1 MPQLWQGRASK
12 AVDSRVNDFNSS
24 IRFDAR
30 MIEQDIQGSLVH
42 STMLGRQG
50 IITQQDVDD
59 IHKGLHSILDDLHSG
74 ALEIDPNAEDVHT
87 FVEQTLTARIGD
99 AGKRLHTGRSRNDQ
113 VALDIR
119 LTLRDYS
126 HTLQAY
132 IVELI
137 KVICRKASENTT
149 AVMPGYTHLQ
159 RAQPITFGHALMAYA
174 SMLLRDLQRFEDA
187 TARMDAQCPLGSGAL
202 AGTTYPLDR
211 QFTAE
216 KLGFAAPCANS
227 LDGVSDRDFCIE
239 LANAI
244 SICMMHLSRLSEE
257 IILWCSWEFK
267 FIELDDAF
275 TTGSSIMPQ
284 KKNPDVTELIR
295 GKTGRVYGDLNT
307 LLVMMKGI
315 PLAYNKDMQEDKE
328 AVFDAVGERK
338 SCLCLSNLGNVT
350 LPGDMPKYVERMD
363 FIIGVQARA
372 PHNCGIITYNGTM
385 YINISSCSARKEGLQ
400 GAEVVSYKYYG
411 DAVKVTALTDTGYY
425 KLDDDTYVHGDYL
438 SESKPAE
445 TTTVTTTAKPIS
457 TPKQSNNTDT
467 SSNITD
473 QPVNCTAEEAEVF
486 RLVNEYRAQY
496 GIAPVKW
503 DQNAYK
509 AAKIRCDEITT
520 NFSHKRNGGQRFYTV
535 YNEIIHDRLYNY
547 GENIASG
554 QSTAQDV
561 LNSWM
566 NSELHRKNIL
576 DPDFDNLAV
585 AFGIYNDSYKY
596 YWVQEFTTY

>member
-1 MPQLWQGRASK
+1 MCLPL
-12 AVDSRVNDFNSS
+12 SS
-24 IRFDAR
+24 
-30 MIEQDIQGSLVH
+30 
-42 STMLGRQG
+42 
-50 IITQQDVDD
+50 
-59 IHKGLHSILDDLHSG
+59 
-74 ALEIDPNAEDVHT
+74 
-87 FVEQTLTARIGD
+87 
-99 AGKRLHTGRSRNDQ
+99 GKRQVIPMNMNEENKTENPESGIQTYNRKKKSHGNFLKIGCASCGFVAV
-113 VALDIR
+113 VALCVLSSR
-119 LTLRDYS
+119 YS
-126 HTLQAY
+126 WFG
-132 IVELI
+132 V
-137 KVICRKASENTT
+137 KADDEGISYNNGSEPSYSTT
-149 AVMPGYTHLQ
+149 APVEEQKVSTKANKHNE
-159 RAQPITFGHALMAYA
+159 AQETTVATSATTTAKATSAITTAK
-174 SMLLRDLQRFEDA
+174 A
-187 TARMDAQCPLGSGAL
+187 TSA
-202 AGTTYPLDR
+202 TT
-211 QFTAE
+211 TA
-216 KLGFAAPCANS
+216 KTTQTTAATTAAPKPAWT
-227 LDGVSDRDFCIE
+227 E
-239 LANAI
+239 KK
-244 SICMMHLSRLSEE
+244 
-257 IILWCSWEFK
+257 CS
-267 FIELDDAF
+267 
-275 TTGSSIMPQ
+275 
-284 KKNPDVTELIR
+284 
-295 GKTGRVYGDLNT
+295 
-307 LLVMMKGI
+307 
-315 PLAYNKDMQEDKE
+315 
-328 AVFDAVGERK
+328 
-338 SCLCLSNLGNVT
+338 
-350 LPGDMPKYVERMD
+350 
-363 FIIGVQARA
+363 
-372 PHNCGIITYNGTM
+372 GTM

-400 GAEVVSYKYYG
+400 GSEVVSYKYYG

-438 SESKPAE
+438 SETKPAE

-535 YNEIIHDRLYNY
+535 YSEIIQDRLYNY